1 MLPEEIIIY
10 ISIYFRDDPQ
20 RLGRFRQTTKSYVQF
35 CQVTFNKLHWHFEVY
50 QNFEQQK
57 FVKTISLLKEKQ
69 QEPISTRINAI
80 VDDEGG
86 TDDEAKK
93 IISKLEVALKH
104 EGIVDRYWSR
114 QHPDLNFA
122 MRCILFDWLQEVAVE
137 LKISREVFQLAI
149 YISDKY
155 LK

>member
-1 MLPEEIIIY
+1 MFWIFWDVPDEIIIY

-20 RLGRFRQTTKSYVQF
+20 RLGRFRQTTKVYVQF

-93 IISKLEVALKH
+93 SSSSLK
-104 EGIVDRYWSR
+104 
-114 QHPDLNFA
+114 
-122 MRCILFDWLQEVAVE
+122 
-137 LKISREVFQLAI
+137 
-149 YISDKY
+149 
-155 LK
+155 